1 MEEGC
6 EEVGRRPGC
15 ACGAVVALIS
25 ILLFALSWDTL
36 EPTEFGLIQN
46 GFTGSVDMRAER
58 TFEGGRYFVW
68 LNHHFL
74 VFPRNLV
81 NLEYSGRSHCPP
93 SSYYSGMQDYDC
105 ANQGPI
111 SARTGRD
118 DHDAESGGQP
128 IELSVAFQYK
138 FARRDVTRVYE
149 KFAMMWEPSF
159 LRFAQQAI
167 TNVAQRF
174 TPSQFWLARHE
185 VELAMLHEVNQTIYQ
200 EGHATVEGLQLL
212 VVEFQPVSDRAQ
224 FGAIRRNSLTPYCP
238 TQGVRDDDHEHPA
251 AGAAQGDEELPEGR
265 DARVE
270 GGRRAAESDER
281 RDRRD
286 RRAGGA

>member
-74 VFPRNLV
+74 VFPRSLV

-224 FGAIRRNSLTPYCP
+224 FGAIRRNSAQFGATLSDAVPP
-238 TQGVRDDDHEHPA
+238 T
-251 AGAAQGDEELPEGR
+251 
-265 DARVE
+265 
-270 GGRRAAESDER
+270 RRCTR
-281 RDRRD
+281 RRSRTSSC
-286 RRAGGA
+286 RSSSR